1 MNIQFASVGDS
12 ADLLEIYRKYI
23 DTPITFEY
31 TLPTLEDFS
40 RRIEEALQF
49 YPCLICREEN
59 QVLGYAYAHRQAER
73 AAYQWNAEL
82 SIYLDPACTSRGLG
96 RRMYAILLELLR
108 LQGIRTAY
116 GCVTLSNEKST
127 RLHLGMG
134 FSLVGVYHNAGYK
147 CGRWWDVAWYE
158 KSLASYGEAPA
169 PPHSVH
175 TLSPTELSAA
185 LGLARGEGAAV

>member
-59 QVLGYAYAHRQAER
+59 QVLGYAYAHPAGGACRFISGMRSYLSTWTPPVLLAVLAGGCMRYCWSFCGFR
-73 AAYQWNAEL
+73 ASVPPMAVSPCPMKRAIV
-82 SIYLDPACTSRGLG
+82 SIW
-96 RRMYAILLELLR
+96 EW
-108 LQGIRTAY
+108 
-116 GCVTLSNEKST
+116 
-127 RLHLGMG
+127 G
-134 FSLVGVYHNAGYK
+134 FP
-147 CGRWWDVAWYE
+147 W
-158 KSLASYGEAPA
+158 
-169 PPHSVH
+169 
-175 TLSPTELSAA
+175 
-185 LGLARGEGAAV
+185 

>member
-82 SIYLDPACTSRGLG
+82 SIYLDPACTSRGLYPG
-96 RRMYAILLELLR
+96 RA
-108 LQGIRTAY
+108 GDS
-116 GCVTLSNEKST
+116 CVDQRAPVWGGQLCFK
-127 RLHLGMG
+127 R
-134 FSLVGVYHNAGYK
+134 GV
-147 CGRWWDVAWYE
+147 
-158 KSLASYGEAPA
+158 L
-169 PPHSVH
+169 
-175 TLSPTELSAA
+175 
-185 LGLARGEGAAV
+185 

>member
-1 MNIQFASVGDS
+1 MIG
-12 ADLLEIYRKYI
+12 
-23 DTPITFEY
+23 
-31 TLPTLEDFS
+31 
-40 RRIEEALQF
+40 
-49 YPCLICREEN
+49 
-59 QVLGYAYAHRQAER
+59 VLGYAYAHRQAER

-116 GCVTLSNEKST
+116 GCVTLSNEKSN

>member
-73 AAYQWNAEL
+73 AATWTPPVLLAVLAGGCMRYCWSFCGFRASVPPMAVSPCPMKRAIV
-82 SIYLDPACTSRGLG
+82 SIW
-96 RRMYAILLELLR
+96 EW
-108 LQGIRTAY
+108 
-116 GCVTLSNEKST
+116 
-127 RLHLGMG
+127 G
-134 FSLVGVYHNAGYK
+134 FP
-147 CGRWWDVAWYE
+147 W
-158 KSLASYGEAPA
+158 
-169 PPHSVH
+169 
-175 TLSPTELSAA
+175 
-185 LGLARGEGAAV
+185 